1 MTIGD
6 RIRNARGKL
15 SARKL
20 AIAAGISPSFLSDIE
35 LGKTEPSVDTLKKI
49 ASVLNVSSS
58 FLLEETDDP
67 TRLSSGHPTKVTIET
82 DTRIIGN
89 PYTPPDKPEKKVT
102 NTSTHTVVEYA
113 RGNVKCSITLA
124 PENATPE
131 NIDIAFRRVREAVES
146 GEGG

>member
-1 MTIGD
+1 MTLGE
-6 RIRNARGKL
+6 RIRNARGRL

-67 TRLSSGHPTKVTIET
+67 TRLSSGHPQVTIET
-82 DTRIIGN
+82 DTRIIGD
-89 PYTPPDKPEKKVT
+89 PYTPPDKPEEKVT
-102 NTSTHTVVEYA
+102 NTPTHTVVEYA

-131 NIDIAFRRVREAVES
+131 NIDAAFRRVREAVEGKS
-146 GEGG
+146 